1 LKPSATGP
9 APSPQAPAPSAPTPP
24 AVGLPSRDELTQA
37 WGDRILTGLR
47 PGVRVYFA
55 PGRFVAVED
64 AAAVFALPDKG
75 LLSRAQPVRAEAEA
89 ALATVFGRPVP
100 LRLVIDDGAV
110 PATGSSP
117 PDQPDDPDDYDFEA
131 LQDAKSAVV
140 SPEQRLLQAFPGAEE
155 VAP

>member
-1 LKPSATGP
+1 PSRTAT
-9 APSPQAPAPSAPTPP
+9 P

-37 WGDRILTGLR
+37 WGDRILSGLR

-64 AAAVFALPDKG
+64 ATAVFALPDKG
-75 LLSRAQPVRAEAEA
+75 LLSRAQPVRAEAEE
-89 ALATVFGRPVP
+89 ALAAVFGRSVP
-100 LRLVIDDGAV
+100 LRLVVDDGAV
-110 PATGSSP
+110 PATSSP
-117 PDQPDDPDDYDFEA
+117 PPDRPDDPDDYDFET
-131 LQDAKSAVV
+131 LQDAGSAVV